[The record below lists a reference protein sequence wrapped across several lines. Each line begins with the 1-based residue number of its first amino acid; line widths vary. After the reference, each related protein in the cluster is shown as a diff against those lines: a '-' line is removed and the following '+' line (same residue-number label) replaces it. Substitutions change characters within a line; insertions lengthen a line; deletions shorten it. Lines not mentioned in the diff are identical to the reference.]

1 MQSTPSFGT
10 LLYSNT
16 TWSCRLA
23 LSPNLNPDS
32 GPWQSVDPRYS
43 AVEPWGQTLM
53 GEGVVLVEAVVV
65 VFMNNIFNLM
75 LQLTVL

>member
-16 TWSCRLA
+16 AWSCRLA

-32 GPWQSVDPRYS
+32 GPCQSVYPRYS
-43 AVEPWGQTLM
+43 AVEPRGQTLT
-53 GEGVVLVEAVVV
+53 GEGVVLVEAVMV